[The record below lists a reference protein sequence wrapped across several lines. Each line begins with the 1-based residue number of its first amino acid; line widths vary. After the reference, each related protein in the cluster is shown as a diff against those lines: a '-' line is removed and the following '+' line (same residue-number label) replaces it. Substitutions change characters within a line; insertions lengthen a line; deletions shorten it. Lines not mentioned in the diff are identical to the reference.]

1 VKTLSLCA
9 LLALAVPLALA
20 QQPKDQ
26 SKSVLVLTTL
36 PAMYGITSALAQ
48 GTSVRVEN
56 LPRDGRP
63 MSAQARYFEKPGEEA
78 LALMRQAD
86 AVVSIGKLW
95 HEDPLFPA
103 VRAQNIRVV
112 NIDATEPYSRTMP
125 GVALIREPSGEAP
138 WTAGGASEPAQAA
151 PSIYFWLSPSN
162 GARVAEI
169 VAHDLALLAPQDADR
184 ILQNLAT
191 YRRKLFS
198 LKRTYEEKLA
208 ALENV
213 SVFALTPDFTYLTSD
228 VGLFVEGYFVKQDI
242 DWTADDLAGLTRY
255 LKERGLRVV
264 LHKWQ
269 PGEPIRKAIEAAG
282 AELVVLRTIESGTA
296 SYEGE
301 LEADLDSL
309 LQALGKQRKP

>member
-242 DWTADDLAGLTRY
+242 DWTPDDLAGLTRY

>member
-138 WTAGGASEPAQAA
+138 WTAGGASETAQAA

-309 LQALGKQRKP
+309 LQALGKQGKP